1 MPKSLYLRRNYL
13 LSAILLLF
21 LFSFSTFFSA
31 AQMKTISG
39 VVTDESGNLLQG
51 ITVTVQNTKTAT
63 STNEK
68 GRYTINATIGATLV
82 FSSTNTE
89 IATVVVAADQ
99 SDYNI
104 TLKQRITALN
114 DVVVVG
120 YGRQKKVNLVGS
132 VATINVDEKM
142 TSRPLPNISAGL
154 SGLVPGLSATQS
166 TGMPGRNGAVL
177 LIRGLGTSNNSNP
190 LIVVDGMPDVDIN
203 RINVNDIET
212 ISVLK
217 DATSASV
224 YGSRAANGVILITT
238 KSGKG
243 MKKTTLNFT
252 SSMAF
257 ESPTKGFQFMAD
269 YPRALTLEQRRA
281 ATNTLPSN
289 QLFKKGTIDQWMA
302 LGMIDPLRYPNTDW
316 WSIIMRDGALQN
328 YNLSASGGN
337 DKSNFFASVGV
348 KDEQGLQ
355 INNDYKQYN
364 ARFNFDYKLRNNMNT
379 GIRFNGNWSKF
390 TYALEEG
397 FTDPAPTNTAGFDMQ
412 YAISGITPYDPVTGY
427 FGGVMAYGEDPQAYN
442 PYTVYVNT
450 LTRQDRQ
457 EAIASMY
464 WDWTPVKGLTA
475 TLDYGLTYYNQF
487 SWNANMPNQAF
498 NFQTNSFGS
507 RVYVGPN
514 AAIVN
519 NTNTGYKTL
528 MNARLNYHTVF
539 KRNHDISAL
548 FLYSEEYW
556 YDRFQGSSRNDRLFP
571 TLHEIDAALTD
582 IQSTGGN
589 SSTEG
594 LQSYIGRVNYT
605 AFNKYLLE
613 GNFRVDGSSKFVPG
627 QQYGFFPSV
636 AVGWRFTE
644 ENFLKP
650 FLQKFLSTGKLRVS
664 YGSLGNNSGI
674 GRYEQQ
680 ATLAANNYMIG
691 NSVQRGFVNTKL
703 INKVL
708 SWEATNILDLGLE
721 LGFLNNRLTAEID
734 YYDRVTTGLVRPS
747 DLSILLT
754 GAFTAPRTNIG
765 QVRNRG
771 IEGNFT
777 WRDKI
782 GNLNYGLSANASYNK
797 NLLQGWNE
805 FLARGATSGGANIFV
820 NMPWNFVY
828 AYQAIGI
835 AQTWA
840 DVYNAT
846 PQGAQPGDILRKDLN
861 GDGRIDGND
870 QKAYPDI
877 QRDRPTTFFGFNG
890 YASWK
895 GIDIAF
901 YFQGSAGR
909 KDFWLNAFNNV
920 NFSTARYASTWDHWN
935 NPWTVENRGGAWP
948 RLGGS
953 GNNTIATTFWMD
965 DMSYLRFK
973 NLQLGYTIPKK
984 LFGKSGINSLRIA
997 GSAENLLTIT
1007 SYRGL
1012 DPEKAGNNNNLYP
1025 INKGYSLVIQLGF

>member
-1 MPKSLYLRRNYL
+1 MPTPHYLRINFL
-13 LSAILLLF
+13 LFAVTLLF
-21 LFSFSTFFSA
+21 LFSFSPFFSV

-39 VVTDESGNLLQG
+39 VLTDESGNPLPA
-51 ITVTVQNTKTAT
+51 ITVTVQKTNIAT
-63 STNEK
+63 ATNEK
-68 GRYTINATIGATLV
+68 GHYTINAAIGATLV

-89 IATVVVAADQ
+89 IATAVVGDQ
-99 SDYNI
+99 SEYNI
-104 TLKQRITALN
+104 TLKQKITALN
-114 DVVVVG
+114 DVIVVG
-120 YGRQKKVNLVGS
+120 YGKQKKVNLVGS
-132 VATINVDEKM
+132 VATVNVDEKI
-142 TSRPLPNISAGL
+142 TGRPLPNISAGL
-154 SGLVPGLSATQS
+154 SGLVPGLAATQS
-166 TGMPGRNGAVL
+166 TGMAGRNGATL

-203 RINVNDIET
+203 RVNVNDIET

-243 MKKTTLNFT
+243 MRKTTINFT
-252 SSMAF
+252 SNMAI
-257 ESPTKGFQFMAD
+257 EVPTKGFEFMAD

-281 ATNTLPSN
+281 ATNTLPAN

-316 WSIIMRDGALQN
+316 WNIIMRDGAFQN

-337 DKSNFFASVGV
+337 DKSNFFVSVGI
-348 KDEQGLQ
+348 KDEEGLQ

-364 ARFNFDYKLRNNMNT
+364 ARFNFDYKVRNNMNT

-412 YAISGITPYDPVTGY
+412 YAIAGITPYDPATGY

-442 PYTVYVNT
+442 PYMVYVNT

-457 EAIASMY
+457 EANTSMY

-487 SWNANMPNQAF
+487 SWNANMPSQAY
-498 NFQTNSFGS
+498 NFQTKSFGS

-514 AAIVN
+514 APIVN

-528 MNARLNYHTVF
+528 MNARLNYHTIF
-539 KRNHDISAL
+539 RKNHDISAL
-548 FLYSEEYW
+548 FVYSEEYW

-627 QQYGFFPSV
+627 QRFGFFPSV

-644 ENFLKP
+644 EKFLQP
-650 FLQKFLSTGKLRVS
+650 FLDKFLSNGKLRVS

-674 GRYEQQ
+674 TRYEQQ
-680 ATLAANNYMIG
+680 ATLAANNYMIA
-691 NSVQRGFVNTKL
+691 NSVTRGFVNTKL

-708 SWEATNILDLGLE
+708 SWEATNILDIGLE
-721 LGFLNNRLTAEID
+721 LGLLNNRLTAEID

-747 DLSILLT
+747 DLSNLLS
-754 GAFTAPRTNIG
+754 GAFNAPRTNIG
-765 QVRNRG
+765 QVRNQG
-771 IEGNFT
+771 IEGNFS

-782 GNLNYGLSANASYNK
+782 GNINYGASANVSYNK
-797 NLLQGWNE
+797 NLLEGWNE
-805 FLARGATSGGANIFV
+805 FIARGATSGGANIFL

-828 AYQAIGI
+828 AYQATNI

-870 QKAYPDI
+870 QRAYPDI
-877 QRDRPTTFFGFNG
+877 QRDRPTTYFGFNG

-895 GIDIAF
+895 GIDIAV

-920 NFSTARYASTWDHWN
+920 NFSTTRYAATWDHWN
-935 NPWTVENRGGAWP
+935 NPWTVENRGGSWP

-953 GNNTIATTFWMD
+953 GNNTITTNFWLK
-965 DMSYLRFK
+965 DMGYLRFK
-973 NLQLGYTIPKK
+973 NLQVGYTIPKK
-984 LFGKSGINSLRIA
+984 LFGKTGINSLRIA

-1007 SYRGL
+1007 SYPGL